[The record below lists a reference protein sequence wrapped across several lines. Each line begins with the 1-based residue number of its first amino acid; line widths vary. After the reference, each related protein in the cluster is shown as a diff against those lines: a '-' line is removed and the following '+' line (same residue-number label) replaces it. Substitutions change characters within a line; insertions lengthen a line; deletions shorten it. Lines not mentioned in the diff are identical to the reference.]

1 MSERIEALQNRL
13 RAEQVDAFFVTSEV
27 SREYLSGFRAADGWM
42 LITQEEAYLLVD
54 SRYIEAAQNQ
64 AKGCKGI
71 LFTQMLETL
80 RGLVEKHHIQSMI
93 AEQSRVTVAEWNS
106 LKKAFPSVELI
117 DSPLLDQELNALRAV
132 KTEKE
137 FADLRE
143 AQRLTEEA
151 FERMLTFLRP
161 GVTEREA
168 ALEIEFYMRRH
179 GAESVAFD
187 LIVITGAKTSMP
199 HGVPGEEVIQSG
211 DFVTMDTGAV
221 INGMH
226 SDMTRTVAIGHASDE
241 MKHVYDTVLRAQ
253 LNAITPVC
261 AAAMSTQRHAAR
273 SNRRVTAN
281 ISAIPPVTVLAWKF
295 MRRRLFLRAARTLQ
309 RKIWLSPWSREF
321 ICPGSSAFALKIWF
335 ASPKMDVRILQ
346 MQKKNS
352 SSYKK
357 RKISCK
363 RGTSTVK

>member
-1 MSERIEALQNRL
+1 MSERIEALQNKL

-27 SREYLSGFRAADGWM
+27 NREYLAGFRATDGWM
-42 LITQEEAYLLVD
+42 LITQEEAYLLMD

-64 AKGCKGI
+64 AKGCKVV

-80 RGLVEKHHIQSMI
+80 RELVEKHHVQSMI
-93 AEQSRVTVAEWNS
+93 AEQSRITVAEWNS
-106 LKKAFPSVELI
+106 LKKALPSVELI

-161 GVTEREA
+161 GITEREA
-168 ALEIEFYMRRH
+168 ALEIEFYMRRN
-179 GAESVAFD
+179 GAEGVAFD

-199 HGVPGEEVIQSG
+199 HGVPGENVIQAG

-253 LNAITPVC
+253 LNAI
-261 AAAMSTQRHAAR
+261 AAVHDGVRCRDVDTAAR
-273 SNRRVTAN
+273 SVIEQAGYGEYFGHSTGHSVGLEIHETPAFSPRSEDVARENMVITVEPGIYLPGKFGVRIEDMVRVTQKGCQDLTNAKKEL
-281 ISAIPPVTVLAWKF
+281 I
-295 MRRRLFLRAARTLQ
+295 
-309 RKIWLSPWSREF
+309 
-321 ICPGSSAFALKIWF
+321 
-335 ASPKMDVRILQ
+335 IL
-346 MQKKNS
+346 
-352 SSYKK
+352 
-357 RKISCK
+357 
-363 RGTSTVK
+363 

>member
-64 AKGCKGI
+64 AKGCKVI

-253 LNAITPVC
+253 LNAI
-261 AAAMSTQRHAAR
+261 AAVHAGVRCRDVDTAAR
-273 SNRRVTAN
+273 SVIEQAGYGEYFGHSTGHSVGLEIHEAPAFSPRSEDVAKENMVITVEPGIYLPGKFGVRIEDMVRVTQNGCQDLTNAKKEL
-281 ISAIPPVTVLAWKF
+281 I
-295 MRRRLFLRAARTLQ
+295 
-309 RKIWLSPWSREF
+309 
-321 ICPGSSAFALKIWF
+321 
-335 ASPKMDVRILQ
+335 IL
-346 MQKKNS
+346 
-352 SSYKK
+352 
-357 RKISCK
+357 
-363 RGTSTVK
+363 